1 MSHPILDLSAC
12 SLVDRMRRGEL
23 AAVETMRAFV
33 DRIAALD
40 PKLSAFAYLD
50 PDAALAAA
58 KRVDRTRAAGLAA
71 GPLHGLPVAVKDI
84 IDTADMPTEFGAE
97 IFVGRRPDRD
107 AVIVHRLRAAGAVVI
122 GKTVTSQYALFVPG
136 PTKNPHDAT
145 YTPGGSS
152 SGSAA
157 AVAAKLAPVALGTQ
171 TNGSIIRPASYC
183 GVVGFKPSLG
193 VLPRTGVLRQATL
206 IDHPGVM
213 ARSVSDAALV
223 VDAIAGEDPHDALS
237 RNPTA
242 SMLDATLGDGPVP
255 RLAYTLGPFEAR
267 AEPATREA
275 FAALIAKLPVRV
287 DAIELGQEFATA
299 EATLRDLMCAG
310 VAESLGPD
318 IDGASATVPELVV
331 QLVRAGRALSG
342 ADVMAAW
349 TCRDRL
355 RASLIERISDYD
367 AVLTF
372 AASGPAPLASEGTG
386 DPIFATLWTLIGAPA
401 YSLPLMTGAKGLPVG
416 VQAVAAPG
424 RDRELTRA
432 AAWLM
437 RAGPLNRRSP
447 CAS

>member
-1 MSHPILDLSAC
+1 MDGSILDRSAC

-23 AAVETMRAFV
+23 SAVETMRAFL

-40 PKLSAFAYLD
+40 PKLRAFAYLD
-50 PDAALAAA
+50 PDGALAAA
-58 KRVDRTRAAGLAA
+58 ERADQTRAAGVAP

-97 IFVGRRPDRD
+97 QFAGRRPERD
-107 AVIVHRLRAAGAVVI
+107 AVIVRRLRAAGAIVI

-136 PTKNPHDAT
+136 PTRNPHDPAH
-145 YTPGGSS
+145 TPGGSS

-183 GVVGFKPSLG
+183 GIVGFKPSLG

-213 ARSVSDAALV
+213 ALSVADTALI
-223 VDAIAGEDPHDALS
+223 VDAIAGEDPHDSLS

-242 SMLDATLGDGPVP
+242 SMLEAALGDGPVP
-255 RLAYTLGPFEAR
+255 RLAYTVGPFETR

-275 FAALIAKLPVRV
+275 FAAFIASLPVRV
-287 DAIELGQEFATA
+287 DAIELGPEFAPA

-318 IDGASATVPELVV
+318 IDRANVEVPELVV
-331 QLVRAGRALSG
+331 QLVREGRALSG
-342 ADVMAAW
+342 AAVMAAW
-349 TCRDRL
+349 TRRDLL
-355 RASLIERISDYD
+355 RASLIERVSDYD

-372 AASGPAPLASEGTG
+372 AAAGPAPLRSEGTG

-401 YSLPLMTGAKGLPVG
+401 YSLPIMAGAKGLPVG
-416 VQAVAAPG
+416 VQAVAPPG

-437 RAGPLNRRSP
+437 HSA
-447 CAS
+447 AK

>member
-1 MSHPILDLSAC
+1 MDDPILDQSAC

-23 AAVETMRAFV
+23 SAVGTMRAFL
-33 DRIAALD
+33 DRIAALE
-40 PKLSAFAYLD
+40 PKLRAFAYLD

-58 KRVDRTRAAGLAA
+58 ERVDQTRAAGIAP

-97 IFVGRRPDRD
+97 LFAGRRPHRD
-107 AVIVHRLRAAGAVVI
+107 AVIVHRLRAAGAVII

-136 PTKNPHDAT
+136 PTKNPHDAAH
-145 YTPGGSS
+145 TPGGSS

-223 VDAIAGEDPHDALS
+223 VDAIAGEDPHDSLS

-242 SMLDATLGDGPVP
+242 SMLEAALGDGPVP
-255 RLAYTLGPFEAR
+255 RLANTLGPFETR
-267 AEPATREA
+267 AQPATREA
-275 FAALIAKLPVRV
+275 FAALIAKLPLRV
-287 DAIELGQEFATA
+287 DAIKLGPEFAAA

-318 IDGASATVPELVV
+318 IDNANATVPELVM

-349 TCRDRL
+349 TRRDRL
-355 RASLIERISDYD
+355 RASLIDRISDYD

-372 AASGPAPLASEGTG
+372 AASGPAPLAPEGTG

-401 YSLPLMTGAKGLPVG
+401 YSLPLMTGANGLPVG
-416 VQAVAAPG
+416 VQAIGAPG

-437 RAGPLNRRSP
+437 RSA
-447 CAS
+447 A

>member
-1 MSHPILDLSAC
+1 MDEWILDQSAC

-23 AAVETMRAFV
+23 SAVGTMRAFL

-40 PKLSAFAYLD
+40 PNIRAFAYLD
-50 PDAALAAA
+50 RDTALAEAE
-58 KRVDRTRAAGLAA
+58 RVDQTRAAGGAP

-84 IDTADMPTEFGAE
+84 IDTGDMPTEFGAE
-97 IFVGRRPDRD
+97 QFAGRRPDRD
-107 AVIVHRLRAAGAVVI
+107 AVIVHRLRATGAIVI

-136 PTKNPHDAT
+136 PTKNPHDAAH
-145 YTPGGSS
+145 TPGGSS

-213 ARSVSDAALV
+213 ACSVSDAALV
-223 VDAIAGEDPHDALS
+223 VDAIAGEDPHDSLS

-242 SMLDATLGDGPVP
+242 SMLEAALGDGPVP
-255 RLAYTLGPFEAR
+255 RLAYTLGPFETR
-267 AEPATREA
+267 AQSATREA

-287 DAIELGQEFATA
+287 DAIELGPEFAAA

-310 VAESLGPD
+310 VAESLGHD
-318 IDGASATVPELVV
+318 IDNASVEVPELVV

-349 TCRDRL
+349 TRRDQL
-355 RASLIERISDYD
+355 RASLIDRISDYD

-416 VQAVAAPG
+416 VQAIAAPG

-437 RAGPLNRRSP
+437 RA
-447 CAS
+447 AAQ

>member
-1 MSHPILDLSAC
+1 MDHSIPDQSAC

-23 AAVETMRAFV
+23 TAVRTMRAFLE
-33 DRIAALD
+33 RIAALE
-40 PKLSAFAYLD
+40 PKLRAFAYLD

-58 KRVDRTRAAGLAA
+58 ERADQTRAAGGAP

-97 IFVGRRPDRD
+97 LFAGRRPERD
-107 AVIVHRLRAAGAVVI
+107 AVIVQRLRAAGAILI

-136 PTKNPHDAT
+136 PTRNPHDAT
-145 YTPGGSS
+145 HTPGGSS

-223 VDAIAGEDPHDALS
+223 IDAIAGEDPHDSLS

-242 SMLDATLGDGPVP
+242 SMLDAALGDGPVP
-255 RLAYTLGPFEAR
+255 RLAYTLGPFEVR
-267 AEPATREA
+267 VHPATHEA
-275 FAALIAKLPVRV
+275 FAALIAKLPVRI
-287 DAIELGQEFATA
+287 DAIELGSEFAAA
-299 EATLRDLMCAG
+299 EGTLRDLMCAG

-318 IDGASATVPELVV
+318 IDGATAAVPELVV

-349 TCRDRL
+349 TRRDQL
-355 RASLIERISDYD
+355 RASLIDRISDYD

-401 YSLPLMTGAKGLPVG
+401 YSLPLMTGAKGLAVG
-416 VQAVAAPG
+416 VQAIAAPG
-424 RDRELTRA
+424 RDRALTRA

-437 RAGPLNRRSP
+437 RIA
-447 CAS
+447 AQ

>member
-1 MSHPILDLSAC
+1 MDDPILDQSAC
-12 SLVDRMRRGEL
+12 SLVERMRRGEL
-23 AAVETMRAFV
+23 TAVETMRAFL
-33 DRIAALD
+33 DRIATLE
-40 PKLSAFAYLD
+40 PKLRAFAYLD

-58 KRVDRTRAAGLAA
+58 ERLDQTRAAGVAP
-71 GPLHGLPVAVKDI
+71 GPLLGLPIAVKDI

-97 IFVGRRPDRD
+97 QFAGRRPDRD
-107 AVIVHRLRAAGAVVI
+107 AVIVRRLRAAGAIVI
-122 GKTVTSQYALFVPG
+122 GKTITSQYALFVPG
-136 PTKNPHDAT
+136 PTRNPRDVTH
-145 YTPGGSS
+145 TPGGSS

-183 GVVGFKPSLG
+183 GIVGFKPSLG
-193 VLPRTGVLRQATL
+193 MLPRTGVLRQATL

-213 ARSVSDAALV
+213 ARSVADAALV
-223 VDAIAGEDPHDALS
+223 VDAVAGEDPNDSLS

-242 SMLDATLGDGPVP
+242 SMLDAALDDGPVP
-255 RLAYTLGPFEAR
+255 RLAYATGPFEAR

-275 FAALIAKLPVRV
+275 FAAFIASLPVRV
-287 DAIELGQEFATA
+287 DAIKLGPELAIA

-318 IDGASATVPELVV
+318 IDGATAAVPELVV
-331 QLVRAGRALSG
+331 QLVRAGRALCG

-349 TCRDRL
+349 TRRDQL
-355 RASLIERISDYD
+355 RASLIDRISDYD

-416 VQAVAAPG
+416 VQAIAAPG
-424 RDRELTRA
+424 RDRALTRA

-437 RAGPLNRRSP
+437 GIA
-447 CAS
+447 AQ

>member
-1 MSHPILDLSAC
+1 MDHPILDLSARA
-12 SLVDRMRRGEL
+12 LVDRMRRGEL
-23 AAVETMRAFV
+23 AAVGTMRAFL
-33 DRIAALD
+33 DRIATLD
-40 PKLSAFAYLD
+40 PKLRAFAYLD

-58 KRVDRTRAAGLAA
+58 ERLDGARAAGVVQ

-84 IDTADMPTEFGAE
+84 IDTADMPTEFGAGQ
-97 IFVGRRPDRD
+97 FAGRRPERD
-107 AVIVHRLRAAGAVVI
+107 AVIVHRLRAAGAIVI

-136 PTKNPHDAT
+136 PTKNPHDGAH
-145 YTPGGSS
+145 TPGGSS

-171 TNGSIIRPASYC
+171 TNGSIIRPSSYC
-183 GVVGFKPSLG
+183 GIVGFKPSLG
-193 VLPRTGVLRQATL
+193 VLPRTGVLRHAAL

-213 ARSVSDAALV
+213 ARTVSDAALI
-223 VDAIAGEDPHDALS
+223 VDAIAGEDPHDSLS
-237 RNPTA
+237 RNPMA
-242 SMLDATLGDGPVP
+242 SMLDAALDEGPVP

-275 FAALIAKLPVRV
+275 FAAFLANLPVRV
-287 DAIELGQEFATA
+287 DAIELGPEFAIA

-318 IDGASATVPELVV
+318 IDNASTKVPEVVV

-349 TCRDRL
+349 TRRDQL
-355 RASLIERISDYD
+355 RASLIELVSDYD

-372 AASGPAPLASEGTG
+372 AAPGPAPLASEGTG

-401 YSLPLMTGAKGLPVG
+401 YSLPLMTGAKGLPLG

-432 AAWLM
+432 AAWLIQ
-437 RAGPLNRRSP
+437 AGQ
-447 CAS
+447 

>member
-1 MSHPILDLSAC
+1 MGHPILDKSAS
-12 SLVDRMRRGEL
+12 SLVESMRRGEL
-23 AAVETMRAFV
+23 TAVETMRTFV
-33 DRIAALD
+33 DRIGALD

-50 PDAALAAA
+50 PGAALAAA
-58 KRVDRTRAAGLAA
+58 KRVDQTRAAGIAP

-97 IFVGRRPDRD
+97 LFAGRRPDRD
-107 AVIVHRLRAAGAVVI
+107 AVIVHRLRAAGAIII

-136 PTKNPHDAT
+136 PTKNPHDAMH
-145 YTPGGSS
+145 TPGGSS

-206 IDHPGVM
+206 IDHPGVI
-213 ARSVSDAALV
+213 ARSVSDAVVV
-223 VDAIAGEDPHDALS
+223 VDALAGEDPHDSLS

-242 SMLDATLGDGPVP
+242 SMLDAALGDGPLP

-275 FAALIAKLPVRV
+275 FAAFIAQLPVRV
-287 DAIELGQEFATA
+287 DAIELGPEFATA

-318 IDGASATVPELVV
+318 IDSASVKVPELVV

-349 TCRDRL
+349 TRRDQL
-355 RASLIERISDYD
+355 RASLIERVSDYD

-372 AASGPAPLASEGTG
+372 AASGPAPLTSEGTG

-437 RAGPLNRRSP
+437 RAG
-447 CAS
+447 AQ

>member
-1 MSHPILDLSAC
+1 MDDPILDQSAC

-23 AAVETMRAFV
+23 TALETMRAFL
-33 DRIAALD
+33 DRIATLD
-40 PKLSAFAYLD
+40 PELRAFAYLD
-50 PDAALAAA
+50 PNAALAAA
-58 KRVDRTRAAGLAA
+58 ERVDETRAASLAP

-97 IFVGRRPDRD
+97 LFAGRKPDRD
-107 AVIVHRLRAAGAVVI
+107 AAIVHRLRAAGAIII

-136 PTKNPHDAT
+136 PTRNPHNAAH
-145 YTPGGSS
+145 TPGGSS

-157 AVAAKLAPVALGTQ
+157 AVAAKMAPVALGTQ

-213 ARSVSDAALV
+213 ARSVADAALI
-223 VDAIAGEDPHDALS
+223 VDAIAGEDPNDSLS
-237 RNPTA
+237 RNLAA
-242 SMLDATLGDGPVP
+242 SMLEAALSDGPVP
-255 RLAYTLGPFEAR
+255 RLAYTLGPFETR
-267 AEPATREA
+267 AQASTREA
-275 FAALIAKLPVRV
+275 LAIFIAKLPVRV
-287 DAIELGQEFATA
+287 DAIELGPEFAAA

-310 VAESLGPD
+310 VAESLGSD
-318 IDGASATVPELVV
+318 IDGASVEVPELVV

-349 TCRDRL
+349 NRRDRL
-355 RASLIERISDYD
+355 RASLINRMSNYD

-372 AASGPAPLASEGTG
+372 AASGSAPLASEGTG

-401 YSLPLMTGAKGLPVG
+401 YSLPLMTGAKGLPLG
-416 VQAVAAPG
+416 VQAIAAPG
-424 RDRELTRA
+424 RDRELTHA

-437 RAGPLNRRSP
+437 RSAAP
-447 CAS
+447 

>member
-1 MSHPILDLSAC
+1 MDHLIPDLSAC
-12 SLVDRMRRGEL
+12 SLVERMGRGEL
-23 AAVETMRAFV
+23 SAVETMRAFL

-40 PKLSAFAYLD
+40 PKLRAFAYLD

-58 KRVDRTRAAGLAA
+58 ERVDQTRAAGGAP
-71 GPLHGLPVAVKDI
+71 GPLHGLPVAIKDI

-97 IFVGRRPDRD
+97 LFAGRRPDRD
-107 AVIVHRLRAAGAVVI
+107 AVIVHRLRAAGAVLI

-136 PTKNPHDAT
+136 PTKNPHDAMR
-145 YTPGGSS
+145 TPGGSS

-223 VDAIAGEDPHDALS
+223 IDAIAGEDPHDSLS
-237 RNPTA
+237 RNPMG
-242 SMLDATLGDGPVP
+242 SMLDAARGGGPVP
-255 RLAYTLGPFEAR
+255 RLAYTLGPFGTR
-267 AEPATREA
+267 AELATRES
-275 FAALIAKLPVRV
+275 FAAFIAKLPVRI
-287 DAIELGQEFATA
+287 DAIELGSEFAAA
-299 EATLRDLMCAG
+299 EGTLRDLMCAG

-318 IDGASATVPELVV
+318 IDNASVEVPELVV

-349 TCRDRL
+349 SRRDRL
-355 RASLIERISDYD
+355 RASLIDRISDYD

-386 DPIFATLWTLIGAPA
+386 DPIFASLWTLIGAPA
-401 YSLPLMTGAKGLPVG
+401 YSLPLMTGAKSLPVG

-424 RDRELTRA
+424 RDRALTRV

-437 RAGPLNRRSP
+437 RA
-447 CAS
+447 AAQ

>member
-1 MSHPILDLSAC
+1 MDDPILDQSAC
-12 SLVDRMRRGEL
+12 SLADRMRRGEL
-23 AAVETMRAFV
+23 SAVGTMRAFL
-33 DRIAALD
+33 DRIAAVE
-40 PKLSAFAYLD
+40 PKLRAFAYLD
-50 PDAALAAA
+50 PGAALAAA
-58 KRVDRTRAAGLAA
+58 ESADQTRAGGLAP

-84 IDTADMPTEFGAE
+84 IDTEDMPTEFGAE
-97 IFVGRRPDRD
+97 QFAGRRPERD
-107 AVIVHRLRAAGAVVI
+107 AVIVHRLRAAGAIVI

-136 PTKNPHDAT
+136 PTKNPHDAAH
-145 YTPGGSS
+145 TPGGSS

-193 VLPRTGVLRQATL
+193 VLPRTGVLRQAPL

-213 ARSVSDAALV
+213 ARSVPDAALV
-223 VDAIAGEDPHDALS
+223 VDAIAGEDPHDSLS

-242 SMLDATLGDGPVP
+242 SMLDAALGDGPVP

-275 FAALIAKLPVRV
+275 FAALIAKLPLRV
-287 DAIELGQEFATA
+287 DAIELGPEFAAA

-318 IDGASATVPELVV
+318 IDDANATVPELVV
-331 QLVRAGRALSG
+331 QLVRAGRALSD
-342 ADVMAAW
+342 ADVMVAW
-349 TCRDRL
+349 TRRDQL
-355 RASLIERISDYD
+355 RASLIERVSDYD

-401 YSLPLMTGAKGLPVG
+401 YSLPLMVGAKGLPVG
-416 VQAVAAPG
+416 VQAIAAPG

-437 RAGPLNRRSP
+437 RAS
-447 CAS
+447 AQ

>member
-1 MSHPILDLSAC
+1 MDHPILDLSAC
-12 SLVDRMRRGEL
+12 SLVDSMQRGEL
-23 AAVETMRAFV
+23 TAVETMRAFL

-40 PKLSAFAYLD
+40 PKLKAFAYLD
-50 PDAALAAA
+50 SDAALAAA
-58 KRVDRTRAAGLAA
+58 ERVDQTRAANLAP

-97 IFVGRRPDRD
+97 IFAGRRPNRD
-107 AVIVHRLRAAGAVVI
+107 AVIVHRLRAAGAIII

-136 PTKNPHDAT
+136 PTKNPHDAMH
-145 YTPGGSS
+145 TPGGSS

-213 ARSVSDAALV
+213 ARSVSDAALIV
-223 VDAIAGEDPHDALS
+223 HAIAREDPHDSLS

-242 SMLDATLGDGPVP
+242 SMLDAALGDAPVP
-255 RLAYTLGPFEAR
+255 RLAYTLGPFETR
-267 AEPATREA
+267 AQPATREA
-275 FAALIAKLPVRV
+275 FAALVAKLPARV
-287 DAIELGQEFATA
+287 DAIEVGPEFAA
-299 EATLRDLMCAG
+299 ADATMRDLMCAG

-318 IDGASATVPELVV
+318 IDRASAKVPELVL

-349 TCRDRL
+349 TRRDQL
-355 RASLIERISDYD
+355 RASLVERVSDYD

-372 AASGPAPLASEGTG
+372 AASGSAPLASEGTG

-424 RDRELTRA
+424 YDRELTRA
-432 AAWLM
+432 AACLM
-437 RAGPLNRRSP
+437 RA
-447 CAS
+447 AAQ

>member
-1 MSHPILDLSAC
+1 MDDPILDQSAC

-23 AAVETMRAFV
+23 TAVRTMRAFLE
-33 DRIAALD
+33 RIAALD

-50 PDAALAAA
+50 PDAALAASE
-58 KRVDRTRAAGLAA
+58 RVDQTRAAGIAP

-97 IFVGRRPDRD
+97 IFAGRRPERD
-107 AVIVHRLRAAGAVVI
+107 AVIVHRLRAAGAVLI

-136 PTKNPHDAT
+136 PTKNPHNAAH
-145 YTPGGSS
+145 TPGGSS

-213 ARSVSDAALV
+213 ARSVADAALI
-223 VDAIAGEDPHDALS
+223 VDAIAGEDPHDSLS

-242 SMLDATLGDGPVP
+242 SMLEAALGDGPVP

-275 FAALIAKLPVRV
+275 FAAFIAKLPARL
-287 DAIELGQEFATA
+287 DAIELGPEFAAA

-318 IDGASATVPELVV
+318 IDNANATVPELVV

-349 TCRDRL
+349 TRRDEL

-386 DPIFATLWTLIGAPA
+386 DPIFASLWTLIGAPA
-401 YSLPLMTGAKGLPVG
+401 YNLPLMTGAKSLPVG
-416 VQAVAAPG
+416 VQAIAAPG

-437 RAGPLNRRSP
+437 GSA
-447 CAS
+447 AQ

>member
-1 MSHPILDLSAC
+1 MDGPIRDQSAC
-12 SLVDRMRRGEL
+12 TPVDRMRRGEL
-23 AAVETMRAFV
+23 TPLETVRAFL
-33 DRIAALD
+33 DRIATLD
-40 PKLSAFAYLD
+40 PKLRAFAYLD

-58 KRVDRTRAAGLAA
+58 ERVDQTRAAGLAP

-97 IFVGRRPDRD
+97 LFAGRRPDRD
-107 AVIVHRLRAAGAVVI
+107 AVIIHRLRAAGAIII

-136 PTKNPHDAT
+136 PTKNPHDDAH
-145 YTPGGSS
+145 TPGGSS

-213 ARSVSDAALV
+213 ARSVPDAALV
-223 VDAIAGEDPHDALS
+223 VDAIAGEDPRDSLS

-242 SMLDATLGDGPVP
+242 SILEAALADGPVP

-275 FAALIAKLPVRV
+275 FAALTAKLSVRV
-287 DAIELGQEFATA
+287 DAIELGPEFAAA
-299 EATLRDLMCAG
+299 EITLRDLMCAG

-318 IDGASATVPELVV
+318 IDSASAGVPELVV

-349 TCRDRL
+349 TRRDQL
-355 RASLIERISDYD
+355 RASLIERVSEYD

-372 AASGPAPLASEGTG
+372 ATSGPATLASEGTG

-401 YSLPLMTGAKGLPVG
+401 YSQPLMTGAKGLPVG

-437 RAGPLNRRSP
+437 HSA
-447 CAS
+447 A